1 MDVTTGQ
8 RLDPVRV
15 PSLRDS
21 VANSLRKAI
30 LTGVFEPGARLSEA
44 ALARELGVSRGP
56 VREALI
62 TLSREGL
69 VRSRRNRS
77 AIVAEC
83 SGDSI
88 AEAVEVR
95 RLLETHV
102 VRKLVCQLN
111 DVDLKRL
118 ENLVAEIG
126 RALDHDEPQQAVEA
140 DLRFH
145 EEMVALAGNARLH
158 QIWTQLAAHIRLS
171 MSLGLEV
178 EFTYQGMVGTHAD
191 LVEALRRRDEL
202 GVVQLIDRHFE
213 QGSRVITELEVRRAT
228 RSVASRPSEPIYGR
242 EMS

>member
-1 MDVTTGQ
+1 MDATTDQ
-8 RLDPVRV
+8 RLDPVGV

-30 LTGVFEPGARLSEA
+30 LTGVFEPGARLSEV

-83 SGDSI
+83 SGDSV

-102 VRKLVCQLN
+102 VRQLVRKLDDL
-111 DVDLKRL
+111 DLKRL
-118 ENLVAEIG
+118 EDLVAEIR
-126 RALDHDEPQQAVEA
+126 RAVDHDEPQHAVEA
-140 DLRFH
+140 DLRLH
-145 EEMVALAGNARLH
+145 EEMVILAGNARLH

-178 EFTYQGMVGTHAD
+178 DFTYPSMVGTHAD
-191 LVEALRRRDEL
+191 LLEALRRRDEQ
-202 GVVQLIDRHFE
+202 GAVQLIDRHFE

-228 RSVASRPSEPIYGR
+228 RSVASRPGEPILGR
-242 EMS
+242 ELL